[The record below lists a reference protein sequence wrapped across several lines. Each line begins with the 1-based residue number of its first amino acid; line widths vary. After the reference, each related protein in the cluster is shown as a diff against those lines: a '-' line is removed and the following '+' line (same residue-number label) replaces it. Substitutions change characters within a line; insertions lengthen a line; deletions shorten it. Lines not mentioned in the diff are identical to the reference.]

1 MTTALFKDGFP
12 SAHRTTRQRIEGSI
26 DLRRLF
32 SAIDADPAL
41 IGAGVVYIDEDFNVL
56 KLREFQAVCRV
67 QPITVVLREA
77 PRAVGP
83 VEFKRMLEHEPRES
97 RLVAEAAKTA
107 ITCAGAVLSWI
118 VVTSG
123 VALMPFTAGTSAVLT
138 FVGKAAAVAGTVQCI
153 AGVIRTGSEAA
164 FPEANDYLDDETW
177 YQAATVVL
185 DGIAL
190 LGVATSA
197 LVTTKVITTT
207 TRVTGKNTRQILKGL
222 TRQERTK
229 LNNELLRIRDP
240 RLTPKLIKLE
250 KAAGRVAKRISST
263 RMQQATAVHILDTVA
278 ASLSFTSSAISGNI
292 RTLALGIYEEV
303 SQ

>member
-12 SAHRTTRQRIEGSI
+12 SAHRNTRQRIESSI

>member
-12 SAHRTTRQRIEGSI
+12 SAHRTTRQRIESSI

-32 SAIDADPAL
+32 CVIDSDPAL
-41 IGAGVVYIDEDFNVL
+41 IGAGVVYIDEAFNVVI
-56 KLREFQAVCRV
+56 LREFQAICSVR
-67 QPITVVLREA
+67 PIKLVLREA
-77 PRAVGP
+77 PRSVGP
-83 VEFKRMLEHEPRES
+83 VEFKRLLGHEPRES
-97 RLVAEAAKTA
+97 EWVGEALNTGV
-107 ITCAGAVLSWI
+107 TCAGAILSWM

-123 VALMPFTAGTSAVLT
+123 VALMPFTAGTSVVIT
-138 FVGKAAAVAGTVQCI
+138 FIAKAAAVAGTVQCI
-153 AGVIRTGSEAA
+153 AGAIRTGSEAA
-164 FPEANDYLDDETW
+164 FPETNDYLDNETW
-177 YQAATVVL
+177 YQAATAML

-197 LVTTKVITTT
+197 LVTVKVITTT
-207 TRVTGKNTRQILKGL
+207 TRVTGKTTGQVLKGL

-240 RLTPKLIKLE
+240 RLTPKLLKLE
-250 KAAGRVAKRISST
+250 KAAGSVAKRISAT
-263 RMQQATAVHILDTVA
+263 RMQQATIVHILDVAA
-278 ASLSFTSSAISGNI
+278 ASLSFTSSASSGNV

>member
-12 SAHRTTRQRIEGSI
+12 SAHRNTRQRIESSI

-67 QPITVVLREA
+67 QPNKVVLREA

-97 RLVAEAAKTA
+97 KWVAEALNTA
-107 ITCAGAVLSWI
+107 ITCAGAVLSWV

-164 FPEANDYLDDETW
+164 FPEANDYLDDEAW

>member
-41 IGAGVVYIDEDFNVL
+41 IGAGVGYIDEDFNVL

-164 FPEANDYLDDETW
+164 FPEANDYLDDEAW

-197 LVTTKVITTT
+197 LVTMKVITTT
-207 TRVTGKNTRQILKGL
+207 TKVTGKNTRQILKGL